1 MGVSHAKRSAWE
13 RQDPVTRFSI
23 PKVLLGVLAVLA
35 FLVAA
40 YLLYARLVVNPR
52 VVEELQ
58 SNPQGERAARA
69 MLVTLPDGRRL
80 PVNYLEEGG
89 KVFVGVDGRW
99 WREFRDGG
107 APVTLEIRGRILR
120 GHATAV
126 LDDQVYVDEVF
137 SRLRPTGPEWL
148 PNWLNG
154 KLIVINLDGFADQTE

>member
-1 MGVSHAKRSAWE
+1 M
-13 RQDPVTRFSI
+13 RFSI
-23 PKVLLGVLAVLA
+23 PKIALGIVAALV

-52 VVEELQ
+52 VVEELR

-89 KVFVGVDGRW
+89 KVFIGVDGRW

-107 APVTLEIRGRILR
+107 APVTLEIRGRILQ
-120 GHATAV
+120 GQATVV
-126 LDDQVYVDEVF
+126 LDDQAYVDDVF
-137 SRLRPTGPEWL
+137 SRLRPTAPGWL
-148 PNWLNG
+148 PDWLNG
-154 KLIVINLDGFADQTE
+154 KLVVVTPDGFAEQIE